1 MRWRLVFAAAATTG
15 LLYAI
20 PVVAS
25 SATSPAALLASILA
39 AGRAQHSVHYVSSAR
54 LAATHV
60 LQVADVGATEGIQR
74 ITFTKGGR
82 NGQVTVVVSNRRVYF
97 RGDAFVLVNYMG
109 FKPTASASYAHK
121 WVLIPAGDRDYS
133 PSQRP

>member
-1 MRWRLVFAAAATTG
+1 M
-15 LLYAI
+15 
-20 PVVAS
+20 
-25 SATSPAALLASILA
+25 
-39 AGRAQHSVHYVSSAR
+39 HYVSSAR

-82 NGQVTVVVSNRRVYF
+82 TGQVTVVVSNRRVYF

-121 WVLIPAGDRDYS
+121 WGC
-133 PSQRP
+133 